1 MFRLLHLYGTRSMSD
16 NKDHIYSEQIEAI
29 RKAIRKA
36 ILEAC
41 ANHDVSRQQILQDLL
56 LWEEIEEHANES
68 KQSD

>member
-1 MFRLLHLYGTRSMSD
+1 MSD
-16 NKDHIYSEQIEAI
+16 NKDHIYSEQIE
-29 RKAIRKA
+29 AIRKA